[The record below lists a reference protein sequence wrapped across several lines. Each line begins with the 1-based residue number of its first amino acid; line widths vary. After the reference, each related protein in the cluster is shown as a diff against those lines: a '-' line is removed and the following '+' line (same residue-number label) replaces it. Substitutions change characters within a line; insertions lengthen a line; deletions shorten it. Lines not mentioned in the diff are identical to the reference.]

1 MSMSMKEQILELD
14 SSTINLIENAAIHT
28 AAGNDG
34 LLYPAQLLPLFSL
47 SLQTLNDCL
56 SQMVD
61 GSSIIEKLQD
71 GLICYEFKNLSHKLL
86 KGADMKARQV
96 SFDAENLKRA
106 KIEHQIMYAAA
117 ALKDRVFAETIA
129 ASTDFTLSEIK
140 DILKELSL
148 GKFISEKLDEEKG
161 SIYFI
166 FPKMNYFEK
175 NFKDNMQYLRLQHPL
190 ESFDAKAAVFVKYMF
205 ISLIMLCLLFF
216 AKVNFRVLVMLF
228 LLSIPVCAVMTYFS
242 YKKH

>member
-1 MSMSMKEQILELD
+1 MSTQEQILKLD
-14 SSTINLIENAAIHT
+14 SSTINLIENAAIHI

-47 SLQTLNDCL
+47 SLQTLSNCL

-61 GSSIIEKLQD
+61 NSSIIEKLQD

-86 KGADMKARQV
+86 QGADMKAQQV
-96 SFDAENLKRA
+96 LFEGQDLKKA

-117 ALKDRVFAETIA
+117 GLKDRVFAETVA
-129 ASTDFTLSEIK
+129 ASTDFTLSEVK
-140 DILKELSL
+140 EILKELSL

-166 FPKMNYFEK
+166 FPKVNYFEK

-216 AKVNFRVLVMLF
+216 AKVNFRILVVLF
-228 LLSIPVCAVMTYFS
+228 LMSIPASAVMTYFS